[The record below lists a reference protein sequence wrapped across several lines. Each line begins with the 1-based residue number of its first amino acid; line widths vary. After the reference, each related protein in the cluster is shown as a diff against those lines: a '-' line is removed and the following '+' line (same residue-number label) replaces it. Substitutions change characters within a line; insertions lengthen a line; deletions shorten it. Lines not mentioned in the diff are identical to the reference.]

1 MSQPGTEL
9 VFPEPTSILAERQS
23 QLEQAWKEAL
33 NSIPENHRRDYLELV
48 HATTRR
54 LSDGN
59 DPGEWLY
66 YQNFLRSGCL
76 QAMILHHRKPVYYFG
91 IPLKEWKYW
100 DEPGPAPF
108 EGLESIRINRKEAS
122 IQAVVPS
129 KSSHLIRHLLAG
141 ELMPVIIRILRAD
154 AGRNPENW
162 IDSVQD
168 LSAYLGS
175 RIKRALEKA
184 QPVTISHFLFQ
195 DLTRYIEEVGEF
207 WTLEII
213 EEIRKTI
220 KSNLKKRDTL
230 VSLTPVSHLV
240 LSSGPREEQIQER
253 FHHITSR
260 FAASFWIIPFIQR
273 QWTVRITESQTFWR
287 N

>member
-1 MSQPGTEL
+1 MAGLMGGMSMGAPMGSAPAAPPGA
-9 VFPEPTSILAERQS
+9 FAPF
-23 QLEQAWKEAL
+23 QAWSKNGLTIMFACTKDPANASVTNIEASFT
-33 NSIPENHRRDYLELV
+33 NG
-48 HATTRR
+48 T
-54 LSDGN
+54 
-59 DPGEWLY
+59 
-66 YQNFLRSGCL
+66 
-76 QAMILHHRKPVYYFG
+76 
-91 IPLKEWKYW
+91 
-100 DEPGPAPF
+100 PAPF

-253 FHHITSR
+253 FHHIYFEIRSLILDYSIHTT
-260 FAASFWIIPFIQR
+260 
-273 QWTVRITESQTFWR
+273 TVDSPDYRIADILEKLKL
-287 N
+287 